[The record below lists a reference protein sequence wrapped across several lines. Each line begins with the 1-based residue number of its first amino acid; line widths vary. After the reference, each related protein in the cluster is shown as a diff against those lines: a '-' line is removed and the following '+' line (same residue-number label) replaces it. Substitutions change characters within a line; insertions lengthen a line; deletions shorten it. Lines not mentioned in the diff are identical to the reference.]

1 MSRRAVVVEEAFDDD
16 TDLPLPSHPLPNTG
30 TSGPLLQEMYISDD
44 ELDPPPN
51 QRAGPA
57 SPPYTQPTFRP
68 PPPGMNRKNTV
79 TDITPYKNWT
89 CIYPIYID
97 AKRSYGTG
105 QRRVQ
110 RANAVWWPLSKDI
123 ADAST
128 ALGLAALHEVDK
140 AHPRDWENPGRVR
153 VQWKKDG
160 RLMNPAIRT
169 KKLLLE
175 SIAARI
181 QTLKPQFVPVPPFH
195 PTSSPSTS
203 PNPNSNATPSASGKA
218 KQTNSAPA
226 PKTAKSKST
235 AGSGSTKAKE
245 AKAKTRETPAPP
257 HPHPPLA
264 QRVSPYSPALATGM
278 LVDAV
283 KAGMAAQAQEAAAA
297 AAAPGVPGQGQVGG
311 PGQGAQG
318 AQKGKKKVIRVRG

>member
-1 MSRRAVVVEEAFDDD
+1 MSRRAAVVEEEFDDD

-30 TSGPLLQEMYISDD
+30 TSGPLIQEMYISDD
-44 ELDPPPN
+44 ELDPPPS

-57 SPPYTQPTFRP
+57 SPPSSQPAFR
-68 PPPGMNRKNTV
+68 PPPGMNRHNTV

-110 RANAVWWPLSKDI
+110 RANAVWWPLSQDI
-123 ADAST
+123 TEASM
-128 ALGLAALHEVDK
+128 ALGLAALHEVGK
-140 AHPRDWENPGRVR
+140 SHPRDWENPGRVR

-160 RLMNPAIRT
+160 RLMNPMIKT

-175 SIAARI
+175 AIAARI
-181 QTLKPQFVPVPPFH
+181 QTLKPQSVPVPPFY
-195 PTSSPSTS
+195 PTSSPSSADPTS
-203 PNPNSNATPSASGKA
+203 TPPPASGKG

-226 PKTAKSKST
+226 PKSKTASKSASSSKT
-235 AGSGSTKAKE
+235 PAKP
-245 AKAKTRETPAPP
+245 AKAAGKEPRPTPAPP

-264 QRVSPYSPALATGM
+264 QRVSPYSPALASGV

-297 AAAPGVPGQGQVGG
+297 AAAPVPGQQQVGQG
-311 PGQGAQG
+311 GAPGAG
-318 AQKGKKKVIRVRG
+318 QKGKKKVIRVRG